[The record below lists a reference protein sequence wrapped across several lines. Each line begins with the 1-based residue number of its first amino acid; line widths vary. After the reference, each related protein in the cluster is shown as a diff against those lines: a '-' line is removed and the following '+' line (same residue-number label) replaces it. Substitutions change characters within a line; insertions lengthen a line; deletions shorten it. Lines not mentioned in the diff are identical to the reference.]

1 MHGRIAKQAHAR
13 AEIVVRRR
21 RCYQLIEM
29 GVPLAHGRLPTA
41 PERGANAGRFSLTT
55 RGLEGPIQAL
65 FGPLYSG
72 I

>member
-1 MHGRIAKQAHAR
+1 
-13 AEIVVRRR
+13 
-21 RCYQLIEM
+21 LIEM